1 VSVSIV
7 VVVVVVYLTKLLLFL
22 LSLGHGAKYN
32 ICIFVGRGNKERAGD
47 FCKFSVCFV
56 SFRNKF
62 FFFLFFGCCWVCA
75 VFVFFD
81 FVRCSEAVAVLFV
94 PRC

>member
-56 SFRNKF
+56 SFRNIF
-62 FFFLFFGCCWVCA
+62 FFFCFLLFVGFCA